1 MSNWRMISSGWRTPI
16 FMATL
21 RKSSLSIIPTPPK
34 DLFLVRIILDPAGLG
49 WLPQYTGSNVSWDDE
64 EVEFQ
69 PYTRLKEL
77 RYMFLTFFYLD
88 YHSDYIGPISI
99 ARRRLWWLNF
109 QVAFKSTKL
118 DWLVRRSSSMYCRF
132 LRERV
137 GHEPICES
145 LDSKQGLLVQEKNVR
160 SLEIRLMPDV
170 CSLSFSLLP
179 WHIRF
184 A

>member
-1 MSNWRMISSGWRTPI
+1 
-16 FMATL
+16 
-21 RKSSLSIIPTPPK
+21 
-34 DLFLVRIILDPAGLG
+34 
-49 WLPQYTGSNVSWDDE
+49 
-64 EVEFQ
+64 
-69 PYTRLKEL
+69 
-77 RYMFLTFFYLD
+77 
-88 YHSDYIGPISI
+88 
-99 ARRRLWWLNF
+99 
-109 QVAFKSTKL
+109 
-118 DWLVRRSSSMYCRF
+118 MYCRF